1 MSAVTAATELRCAL
15 CGVRFRSTAEAETAH
30 MRYGPEYVC
39 ADGYACAKRANG
51 QRAGKARFAVV
62 TTPPVAQP
70 HETVGEI
77 K

>member
-1 MSAVTAATELRCAL
+1 MTAALTPRCHVCGSHLGPLEPAVT
-15 CGVRFRSTAEAETAH
+15 ST
-30 MRYGPEYVC
+30 GPEYVC
-39 ADGYACAKRANG
+39 ADGYACAQRANG